1 MTQRLLALYYGCVH
15 GTMPAMKT
23 KDSIADVTA
32 LKLACLAD
40 DTPKAQAALRE
51 LMARYTLL
59 DIAGKRTKPD
69 VILVLGG
76 DGFMLQVLHKYMHR
90 HIPVYGMNCGSVGF
104 LLNVYSPDNL
114 IERIREA
121 RVSQLYPLAMY
132 ARTSDGRERHE
143 LAINE
148 VSLFRESRQAA
159 KIRVTIDH
167 VVRVP
172 EMSADGVLVSTP
184 AGSTAYNFSA
194 GGPIIPL
201 TGNMLALTPIAAF
214 RPRRWKGALLNHTSS
229 VTFEILDHV
238 KRPVSAVADFTEVRD
253 VVSVS
258 IYEERSVALSLLFD
272 PEHNLGERI
281 LKEQFAI

>member
-1 MTQRLLALYYGCVH
+1 LNCAFTHDTVNF
-15 GTMPAMKT
+15 MKA
-23 KDSIADVTA
+23 KDTITNVTA

-40 DTPKAQAALRE
+40 DTPKAQAAYRE
-51 LMARYTLL
+51 LAERYTLL

-69 VILVLGG
+69 VLLVLGG
-76 DGFMLQVLHKYMHR
+76 DGFMLQALHKYMHR
-90 HIPVYGMNCGSVGF
+90 HIPVYGMNCGSIGF
-104 LLNVYSPDNL
+104 LLNTYSPDFL
-114 IERIREA
+114 LERITEA
-121 RVSQLYPLAMY
+121 RRSQLHPLAMY
-132 ARTSDGRERHE
+132 ARTADGKERHE

-167 VVRVP
+167 VVRVQ
-172 EMSADGVLVSTP
+172 EMIADGVLVATP

-201 TGNMLALTPIAAF
+201 TGNMLALTPIAPF
-214 RPRRWKGALLNHTSS
+214 RPRRWKGALLNHSSS
-229 VTFEILDHV
+229 VTFEILEQD

-258 IYEERSVALSLLFD
+258 IYEERSITLSLLFD

>member
-1 MTQRLLALYYGCVH
+1 
-15 GTMPAMKT
+15 MKA
-23 KDSIADVTA
+23 KDAIADMTA
-32 LKLACLAD
+32 LKIACLAD
-40 DTPKAQAALRE
+40 DTPKAQAAYRDLK
-51 LMARYTLL
+51 ARYDLL

-69 VILVLGG
+69 VLLVLGG

-104 LLNVYSPDNL
+104 LLNSYSPEL
-114 IERIREA
+114 LMERIMEA
-121 RVSQLYPLAMY
+121 RRSVLHPLSMY
-132 ARTSDGRERHE
+132 ARTADGKERHE

-159 KIRVTIDH
+159 KLRVSIDH
-167 VVRVP
+167 VVRVQ
-172 EMSADGVLVSTP
+172 EMIADGIMVATP

-201 TGNMLALTPIAAF
+201 SGNVLALTPIAPF
-214 RPRRWKGALLNHTSS
+214 RPRRWKGALLNHSSS
-229 VTFEILDHV
+229 VTFEILESR
-238 KRPVSAVADFTEVRD
+238 KRPVSAVADSTEVRD

-258 IYEERSVALSLLFD
+258 IYEERSISLTLLFD
-272 PEHNLGERI
+272 PEHNLEERI